1 MKKNTIRLLVK
12 TSRYYLALSAG
23 VFLITGLVFYLLL
36 HRIFYSQ
43 LDQGLLSEKMLI
55 EEAINYSDSVPDFR
69 TIFGHLVDVTI
80 LYDPNQRSDRIH
92 DTVMYN
98 NEEGKFLSYRHLFA
112 ENTSFRNK
120 GYTINIYKPLLET
133 EKLIAWILVVVALLF
148 ITLLLLLVVVNYTI
162 SRRVWIPFYRTLTLL
177 ENFDVNREKPLPV
190 NDSDIFEFDRLNQ
203 ALTRMSDKIQRDFLN
218 LKEFNENAAHELQTP
233 LAVIKSK
240 LELLIQDERL
250 DEEQLKTISVIFEAT
265 TRITKLNQGL
275 LLISRIDNEQ
285 FTGQEPVLLAPLIR
299 KFLDHFGEL
308 TEMKKIKVSATL
320 DETVSVR
327 MNPALA
333 EILVSNLI
341 SNAIRHNLSAGTLE
355 IVLNAAQLSVT
366 NTGKP
371 LTCPPEQLFQRFR
384 KSDPSGDS
392 VGLGL
397 AIVHKIAA
405 LSKITIA
412 YQTDGNLHTLL
423 LNFF

>member
-1 MKKNTIRLLVK
+1 
-12 TSRYYLALSAG
+12 
-23 VFLITGLVFYLLL
+23 
-36 HRIFYSQ
+36 
-43 LDQGLLSEKMLI
+43 
-55 EEAINYSDSVPDFR
+55 
-69 TIFGHLVDVTI
+69 
-80 LYDPNQRSDRIH
+80 
-92 DTVMYN
+92 
-98 NEEGKFLSYRHLFA
+98 
-112 ENTSFRNK
+112 
-120 GYTINIYKPLLET
+120 
-133 EKLIAWILVVVALLF
+133 
-148 ITLLLLLVVVNYTI
+148 
-162 SRRVWIPFYRTLTLL
+162 
-177 ENFDVNREKPLPV
+177 
-190 NDSDIFEFDRLNQ
+190 
-203 ALTRMSDKIQRDFLN
+203 
-218 LKEFNENAAHELQTP
+218 
-233 LAVIKSK
+233 
-240 LELLIQDERL
+240 
-250 DEEQLKTISVIFEAT
+250 
-265 TRITKLNQGL
+265 
-275 LLISRIDNEQ
+275 
-285 FTGQEPVLLAPLIR
+285 
-299 KFLDHFGEL
+299 
-308 TEMKKIKVSATL
+308 MKKIKVSATL